1 MLVCH
6 TYQRPPFTHSPTW
19 LQKIWEGNGKC
30 RGCLYRCKSHL
41 SDVVA
46 QREAKGILC
55 RPACA
60 MRVQSV
66 ADKQRAR
73 AQKSDFKRGNWGQG
87 LEPFCSESD
96 YSALVRRQ
104 ERRKIQISA
113 RENTSTGF
121 TINAPTVDHNRNIFT
136 PSDCASFTRSPSLPR
151 LLMETR
157 FWICNVTG
165 YSC

>member
-1 MLVCH
+1 MANAGDACTAAKATFPMLSLNVK
-6 TYQRPPFTHSPTW
+6 PKVF
-19 LQKIWEGNGKC
+19 
-30 RGCLYRCKSHL
+30 
-41 SDVVA
+41 
-46 QREAKGILC
+46 
-55 RPACA
+55 CA
-60 MRVQSV
+60 VL
-66 ADKQRAR
+66 RAR
-73 AQKSDFKRGNWGQG
+73 CACNPWLTSKGQGHKKSDFKRGNWGQG

>member
-1 MLVCH
+1 MIYTEIRDIHKIVLVCH

-30 RGCLYRCKSHL
+30 RGCLYRRKSHL

-60 MRVQSV
+60 MCVQSL
-66 ADKQRAR
+66 AHKQR

-87 LEPFCSESD
+87 LEPFCSESNYTIPLWFAD
-96 YSALVRRQ
+96 RKEEKFRYLHVKTYPLV
-104 ERRKIQISA
+104 
-113 RENTSTGF
+113 
-121 TINAPTVDHNRNIFT
+121 
-136 PSDCASFTRSPSLPR
+136 LP
-151 LLMETR
+151 
-157 FWICNVTG
+157 
-165 YSC
+165 